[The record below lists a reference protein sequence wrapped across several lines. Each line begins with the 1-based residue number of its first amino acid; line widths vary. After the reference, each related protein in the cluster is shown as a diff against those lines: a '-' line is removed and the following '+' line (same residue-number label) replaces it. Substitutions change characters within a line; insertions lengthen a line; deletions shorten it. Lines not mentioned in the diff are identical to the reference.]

1 METAVSDLEEDLCN
15 ARSRT
20 EALHS
25 DLSTLRQANLDLR
38 KVQNDSLQTMSRP
51 ADHPAHLSKVQANVQ
66 AGQARQMSAFLQ
78 REPARLIGEN
88 KHTYELAKRGFQEEV
103 SRLRE
108 EIRDLKNKM
117 SSHIPDEPAHRS
129 PAYSTQIRSLK
140 LQVTELNKKLE
151 AAMVVNQQLQQT
163 TAPPTDRQVQELQ
176 SQVDNLSSKLQASHL
191 SEMENLRTTH
201 TTQSITLREEIV
213 TLQAERR
220 REHEH
225 TQTVHTDLEEK
236 ITSLCKTVA
245 ETRAKAQADLHAAH
259 TAQHRIAHAECLPAA
274 ASSSLQAEITEHL
287 LTIADLQAELQTA
300 KFSMDDFSISA
311 SRMERD
317 LTNVE
322 KKYDSTRTE
331 LSTVKLELFEA
342 TENVTRLS
350 TELKDTAEDL
360 RYQTSLVESSFR
372 ENKSIYTQHRD
383 QRATVQELRMALKEA
398 QAKITKGHSHTT
410 STACQTTL
418 DLVALME
425 LVQLNPVQLPPL
437 DIPPSP
443 SNSDTVRSQP
453 KAPPKGQSLLPMA
466 SSVLKA
472 ASLHQTAQVPNIP
485 PLMTQ
490 KPPTVAP
497 GTTASVLPAPKMQ
510 ENTAPS
516 MLPKSTPSVSTPSQ
530 DSSVTGP
537 VELAVPT
544 QTNKSSSTTN
554 DYIWSPPSEVYE
566 LKNKPPETP
575 WAYFIGDSMFKY
587 INPASIV
594 SGGMISRKFH
604 PHAEAVAWELN
615 HLAPQLP
622 KYNKYSDDGPGLDIL
637 IISVG
642 TNDVSRVQKMGGIA
656 THVDADKLMQSR
668 IAQWPNHIIDLYKGA
683 TACLDKYGKAF
694 VILPIGTNHIA
705 NEVSGIS
712 HFRHLAI
719 QYAKQFP
726 RVCLVTN
733 SNMMRQDRAL
743 SHMIV
748 RDDDPH
754 YSDRGRQQMV
764 SNLLYSMKHALPALY
779 EYADIVNDYYE
790 RSQADPSIPS
800 PRARFYRRSSKHTGI
815 PDPGSS
821 EPTPPT
827 TKGEDPASG
836 PQAPVKAPVK
846 APQTSKD
853 PAHQDTTRK
862 PVSVGNLVK
871 SMTTPVPSYAAVAA
885 TKDSPPPLPLPTVSP
900 GAKGQPLASAST
912 EEKVH
917 FPATDYRE
925 RLPPRTQQAAT
936 PVKGATPPG
945 RPDQGPP
952 PPGPSKDPVQLVAS
966 PELLQRLLESPE
978 MTQYLLRMSDS
989 THPDRPK

>member
-1 METAVSDLEEDLCN
+1 MHPTLVDQLPPPHLASLQCSFRYLDQSFSELSERIEDNQQSHSDTLKETTAAQALCQEANLVTLERTNNTDSLKIRDEVSHVKVIGQNIQRNINELTASLHPSSRILHQLQAVATGLADQQTTFTKNMEYYMYKIGIIFESHPHLQGSVQKTTRATPPVPPPPSHWPTRSMDDRQKIIQLEADILKKDQELRLKICANTALETAVSDLEEDLCN

-38 KVQNDSLQTMSRP
+38 RVQSDSLQTMSRP

-78 REPARLIGEN
+78 REAARLIGEN

-108 EIRDLKNKM
+108 EIRDLKTKM

-140 LQVTELNKKLE
+140 LQVSELNKKLE

-163 TAPPTDRQVQELQ
+163 TAPPTDQQVQELQ
-176 SQVDNLSSKLQASHL
+176 SQVDKLSSKLQAAQTSHL
-191 SEMENLRTTH
+191 SELEHLHTTH

-225 TQTVHTDLEEK
+225 TQAVHTDLEEK
-236 ITSLCKTVA
+236 ITSLRTTVA

-300 KFSMDDFSISA
+300 KFNMEDFSITA

-317 LTNVE
+317 LTNAE
-322 KKYDSTRTE
+322 KKYNSTRSE

-372 ENKSIYTQHRD
+372 ENKSIYSQHRD
-383 QRATVQELRMALKEA
+383 QRATVQELRSALKEA
-398 QAKITKGHSHTT
+398 QANLKEAQAKLFKGHSHTT

-418 DLVALME
+418 DLAALME
-425 LVQLNPVQLPPL
+425 SVQLDPVQIPPL
-437 DIPPSP
+437 DIPPS
-443 SNSDTVRSQP
+443 SSSSDTMRSQP
-453 KAPPKGQSLLPMA
+453 KAPPKVQTLLPVA
-466 SSVLKA
+466 SSVLRT
-472 ASLHQTAQVPNIP
+472 ASLHQTDQVPNIP
-485 PLMTQ
+485 PLMAQ
-490 KPPTVAP
+490 KPPTVAT
-497 GTTASVLPAPKMQ
+497 GTTALVLPASKSQ
-510 ENTAPS
+510 ESTASSAVPRS
-516 MLPKSTPSVSTPSQ
+516 IPSVSTPSPS
-530 DSSVTGP
+530 SSVTGP
-537 VELAVPT
+537 AEMAEPT
-544 QTNKSSSTTN
+544 QTTKSSSTAN
-554 DYIWSPPSEVYE
+554 DYIWSPTSEVYE

-642 TNDVSRVQKMGGIA
+642 TNDVNRVQKMGGIA
-656 THVDADKLMQSR
+656 PHVEADKLMQSR

-694 VILPIGTNHIA
+694 LSSPSAPTIFPMKYQAYPISTTWPSSMPSSSRGC
-705 NEVSGIS
+705 VSS
-712 HFRHLAI
+712 
-719 QYAKQFP
+719 P
-726 RVCLVTN
+726 
-733 SNMMRQDRAL
+733 
-743 SHMIV
+743 
-748 RDDDPH
+748 
-754 YSDRGRQQMV
+754 
-764 SNLLYSMKHALPALY
+764 
-779 EYADIVNDYYE
+779 
-790 RSQADPSIPS
+790 IP
-800 PRARFYRRSSKHTGI
+800 T
-815 PDPGSS
+815 
-821 EPTPPT
+821 
-827 TKGEDPASG
+827 
-836 PQAPVKAPVK
+836 
-846 APQTSKD
+846 
-853 PAHQDTTRK
+853 
-862 PVSVGNLVK
+862 
-871 SMTTPVPSYAAVAA
+871 
-885 TKDSPPPLPLPTVSP
+885 
-900 GAKGQPLASAST
+900 
-912 EEKVH
+912 
-917 FPATDYRE
+917 
-925 RLPPRTQQAAT
+925 
-936 PVKGATPPG
+936 
-945 RPDQGPP
+945 
-952 PPGPSKDPVQLVAS
+952 
-966 PELLQRLLESPE
+966 
-978 MTQYLLRMSDS
+978 
-989 THPDRPK
+989 

>member
-1 METAVSDLEEDLCN
+1 MDQSREALKRAPIPTISPQEVVDFTDSLFQEVHPTLVDQLPPPHLASLQCSFRYLDQSFSELSERLEDNQQSHSDTLKETTAAQALCQEANLVTLERTNNTDSLKIRDEVSHVKVISQNIQRNINELTASLHPSSRILHQLQAAATGLADQQTTFTKNMEYYMYKIGIKFDTHPLLQGTVQKTTGATPPIPLPPNHWPTRSLDDRQKIIQLEADILKKDQELRLKICANTALETAVSDLEEDLCN

-38 KVQNDSLQTMSRP
+38 KVQTDSLQAMSRP
-51 ADHPAHLSKVQANVQ
+51 EDHPAHLSKVQANIQ

-78 REPARLIGEN
+78 REAARLIGEN

-108 EIRDLKNKM
+108 EIRDLKTKM

-163 TAPPTDRQVQELQ
+163 KASPTDLMVQELQ
-176 SQVDNLSSKLQASHL
+176 SQVDQLSSQIQAAQATHL

-213 TLQAERR
+213 TLQAECR
-220 REHEH
+220 REQEH
-225 TQTVHTDLEEK
+225 TQAIHTDLEEK
-236 ITSLCKTVA
+236 ITSLRKT
-245 ETRAKAQADLHAAH
+245 DLHAAH

-300 KFSMDDFSISA
+300 KFSMDDFSITA
-311 SRMERD
+311 SQMERD

-331 LSTVKLELFEA
+331 LSTIKIELFEA
-342 TENVTRLS
+342 TETVTRLS

-398 QAKITKGHSHTT
+398 QDKLTKDHSHTT

-418 DLVALME
+418 DLATLME
-425 LVQLNPVQLPPL
+425 SVQLSPVQLPPL
-437 DIPPSP
+437 DIPPSSSSP
-443 SNSDTVRSQP
+443 GTVGSQP
-453 KAPPKGQSLLPMA
+453 KAPVQCLLPMA

-472 ASLHQTAQVPNIP
+472 ASLHQTAQVQNMASSIPQASSSPRAAQGQNIP
-485 PLMTQ
+485 SLVPQ
-490 KPPTVAP
+490 PSPTVSP
-497 GTTASVLPAPKMQ
+497 GAAASVHPATTVPEHMASSTVSK
-510 ENTAPS
+510 TIPS
-516 MLPKSTPSVSTPSQ
+516 ISRQ
-530 DSSVTGP
+530 GSSVTGP
-537 VELAVPT
+537 KEPAVPT
-544 QTNKSSSTTN
+544 QTNKSPSTAN

-656 THVDADKLMQSR
+656 SHVDADKLMQSR

-743 SHMIV
+743 VTH
-748 RDDDPH
+748 DC
-754 YSDRGRQQMV
+754 
-764 SNLLYSMKHALPALY
+764 
-779 EYADIVNDYYE
+779 
-790 RSQADPSIPS
+790 
-800 PRARFYRRSSKHTGI
+800 
-815 PDPGSS
+815 PG
-821 EPTPPT
+821 
-827 TKGEDPASG
+827 
-836 PQAPVKAPVK
+836 
-846 APQTSKD
+846 
-853 PAHQDTTRK
+853 
-862 PVSVGNLVK
+862 
-871 SMTTPVPSYAAVAA
+871 
-885 TKDSPPPLPLPTVSP
+885 
-900 GAKGQPLASAST
+900 
-912 EEKVH
+912 
-917 FPATDYRE
+917 
-925 RLPPRTQQAAT
+925 
-936 PVKGATPPG
+936 
-945 RPDQGPP
+945 
-952 PPGPSKDPVQLVAS
+952 
-966 PELLQRLLESPE
+966 
-978 MTQYLLRMSDS
+978 
-989 THPDRPK
+989 